1 MKSNLSPKDIANG
14 KKVIDT
20 ILIKNPRLIPL
31 YLQEIIPKYQKFLP
45 DIKKYGLWCCPK
57 IIENTNLKYDKII
70 LLINGLAAAGKD
82 SLYQEM
88 TNLYPNLF
96 FKTVTATSRP
106 PRENETNEIDYFFY
120 QPKIFLNSIKNKEFL
135 EFIKRGET
143 YYGLPK
149 KSIDHAFN
157 QPKPVIYCQIEMS
170 GWSKLEKYIK
180 SKNLNTLIIKGFI
193 MPDMSLSEYLNW
205 LTEQRISEDL
215 ESRINKSGWEIQ
227 KAASKADIII
237 TNRIRNNLPTLE
249 YLAKTVI
256 NEIIN
261 ISNLNIPKFKII
273 TDHLKQNSNP
283 KEIIST
289 HDSLIQS
296 QMLN

>member
-14 KKVIDT
+14 KKVINT
-20 ILIKNPRLIPL
+20 ILIKNPRLIPF
-31 YLQEIIPKYQKFLP
+31 YLQEILPKYKKFLP

-57 IIENTNLKYDKII
+57 ITQKINPKYDKII

-88 TNLYPNLF
+88 INLSPNLF
-96 FKTVTATSRP
+96 FKTITATSRP
-106 PRENETNEIDYFFY
+106 PRENEINETDYFFY
-120 QPKIFLNSIKNKEFL
+120 QPKDFLNSIKNQEFL
-135 EFIKRGET
+135 EFLKRGET

-149 KSIDHAFN
+149 KSIDYALN
-157 QPKPVIYCQIEMS
+157 QPKPIIYCQIEMS

-180 SKNLNTLIIKGFI
+180 SQNLNTLIIKGFI

-205 LTEQRISEDL
+205 LTQQRINEDL

-237 TNRIRNNLPTLE
+237 TNRIRDNIPTIK
-249 YLAKTVI
+249 YLAKTII
-256 NEIIN
+256 NEIIDNSKLN
-261 ISNLNIPKFKII
+261 ISKFKNI
-273 TDHLKQNSNP
+273 TDHLKQNKNP
-283 KEIIST
+283 EEIISA
-289 HDSLIQS
+289 HDSLT
-296 QMLN
+296 